1 MYKFSQIE
9 KLLKLKINPIK
20 KTEVIKTTQASGRFL
35 AEDLYSTID
44 IPPAN
49 NSAVDGFLFKYK
61 RLISNSSSKTF
72 LIDSEIH
79 AGEKPKDSYLHK
91 NTIKVS
97 TGSHIPKGFD
107 VIIMEEDFVK
117 KNNLITLNKKKDI
130 FKWMNIRK
138 RGEDIKKDQKV
149 FSSGHCLSAQDIGM
163 LSSIG
168 LDKVKVT
175 KKVKVGILSNG
186 NELIEPGKKKLSYQ
200 IYDSNRYTLYSL
212 LKENYTL
219 VTDFGIIKDDY
230 KKIKEKLI
238 SVKNKSDLI
247 IISGG
252 ASSGSRDYVV
262 KIIREIGIINFWKV
276 SIKPGR
282 PFGLGILK
290 QNKPIL
296 ILPGN
301 PVACFVIFFIFGKK
315 LLNFLMGNF
324 SYKPKYYL
332 VKSNFSMKKKIGREE
347 FLRGKTFI
355 KNGKMYVNKF
365 NKQGAGILSS
375 IIWSNGLIRLKSS
388 EAYIKKNSDLEFYP
402 FNNF

>member
-9 KLLKLKINPIK
+9 KLLKLKINPVK
-20 KTEVIKTTQASGRFL
+20 KTEVIKTTQAAGRFL
-35 AEDLYSTID
+35 AEDLYSLID

-61 RLISNSSSKTF
+61 KLISNSSKTF
-72 LIDSEIH
+72 LINSEIH
-79 AGEKPKDSYLHK
+79 AGEKLKNSHFLK

-107 VIIMEEDFVK
+107 VIIMEEDFDIK
-117 KNNLITLNKKKDI
+117 DNLIKLNKKKDI

-138 RGEDIKKDQKV
+138 RGEDIKKDQRV
-149 FSSGHCLSAQDIGM
+149 FSSGHYLRAQDIGM

-168 LDKVKVT
+168 LNKVKVIQ
-175 KKVKVGILSNG
+175 KLKVGILSNG

-200 IYDSNRYTLYSL
+200 IYDSNRYTLYTL
-212 LKENYTL
+212 LKKNYTS

-238 SVKNKSDLI
+238 SVKSKSDLI

-252 ASSGSRDYVV
+252 ASSGARDYVV
-262 KIIREIGIINFWKV
+262 KIIREIGTINFWKV

-282 PFGLGILK
+282 PFGFGILK

-388 EAYIKKNSDLEFYP
+388 ETYIKKNSDLEFYP
-402 FNNF
+402 FNSL